1 MRIPIVTLSL
11 LMGAT
16 ISNAQTARL
25 QVIHNSADAAAA
37 VVDVYVDNA
46 LLLDDFEFRTAS
58 PFVDAPSGVSF
69 TVGIAPPNS
78 TGADEAIF
86 TQDFTLA
93 DGGTYVVVADGIVS
107 PLGYTPVVP
116 FSLEVFDMGR
126 EVAAGGSMMTDVLV
140 HHGSTDAPRVD
151 IYESALANATIVDNA
166 SYGAFA
172 GYLELGTADYTLQV
186 RDQFNSTIVAAY
198 LAPLASLNLGGSALV
213 ALASGFLDPS
223 VNSGGPAFGLYVA
236 LPSGGPLVALPAA
249 EIPTARVQVIHNSAD
264 LAAAQV
270 DVWLNNTP
278 LIDDFAFRTASP
290 FVDAQAGVPFDVS
303 IALPTSTDTVGALAR
318 YTYTLAQGE
327 TYIIVADGIVSPTGY
342 SPAVP
347 FSLEVY
353 AMGREVAAG
362 GSMMTDVLVH
372 HGSTDAPTVDIYES
386 ALANATI
393 VDNAPYGAFAGYLE
407 LGTADYTLQVR
418 DQFNST
424 IVAAY
429 SAPLASLNLGGTA
442 LVALASGFLDPSAN
456 SGGAAF
462 GLYVALPSGGP
473 LVALPAAAIPTAR
486 VQVIHNSADLA
497 AAQVDVWLNNAPLI
511 NDFTFRTAS
520 PFVDAQAGVPFDV
533 SIALPTS
540 TDTVSAL
547 ARFTYT
553 LAEGETYILIAN
565 GIVSASGY
573 SPATPFDLYVQGG
586 ARETSNV
593 LGNVDVLVFHG
604 STDAPIVDVVE
615 TSVPAGTIVSGLSYG
630 EFAGYLELA
639 ENDYTLLIETMG
651 TPVVSY
657 DAPLATLALAGN
669 AITVLASG
677 FLDPTENSGGAAFG
691 LWVALPTGGALVEL
705 PVSTGLSEQEIVA
718 SLTTYPNP
726 ATNEV
731 VLDMDLLSK
740 GKSTL
745 TIQDALG
752 RQLDVKDL
760 GTLSSGQQRIRVD
773 VSGLS
778 AGAYWLRF
786 QNGAGQVI
794 VPVQKQ

>member
-1 MRIPIVTLSL
+1 MRLPIVTLSL
-11 LMGAT
+11 LMGSYIAQ
-16 ISNAQTARL
+16 AQTARL

-37 VVDVYVDNA
+37 VVDVYVGNA
-46 LLLDDFEFRTAS
+46 LLLDDFAFRTAS
-58 PFVDAPSGVSF
+58 PFIDAPAEVTF
-69 TVGIAPPNS
+69 TVGIAPANS
-78 TGADEAIF
+78 TGAGDAIF

-93 DGGTYVVVADGIVS
+93 DGGSYVVVADGIVS
-107 PLGYTPVVP
+107 PAGYSPAVP
-116 FSLEVFDMGR
+116 FSLEVYAMGR

-140 HHGSTDAPRVD
+140 HHGSTDAPTVD
-151 IYESALANATIVDNA
+151 IYESALANTTIVDNA
-166 SYGAFA
+166 PYGAFA

-198 LAPLASLNLGGSALV
+198 SAPLATLNLGGSALV
-213 ALASGFLDPS
+213 ALASGFLNPS
-223 VNSGGPAFGLYVA
+223 ANSGGAAFGLYVA
-236 LPSGGPLVALPAA
+236 LPSGGPLVALPAVA
-249 EIPTARVQVIHNSAD
+249 IPTARVQVIHNSAD

-303 IALPTSTDTVGALAR
+303 ISLPTSTDTVGALAR
-318 YTYTLAQGE
+318 YTYTLAEGE

-386 ALANATI
+386 ALANTTI

-429 SAPLASLNLGGTA
+429 SAPLATLNLGGTA
-442 LVALASGFLDPSAN
+442 LVALASGFLDPSLN

-462 GLYVALPSGGP
+462 GLYVALPGGGP
-473 LVALPAAAIPTAR
+473 LVALPAVAIPTAR

-497 AAQVDVWLNNAPLI
+497 AAQVDVWLNSSPLL
-511 NDFTFRTAS
+511 NDFAFRTAS

-540 TDTVSAL
+540 TDTVGAL

-573 SPATPFDLYVQGG
+573 SPATPFDLYVQGA
-586 ARETSNV
+586 ARETSTV
-593 LGNVDVLVFHG
+593 PGNVDVLVFHG

-657 DAPLATLALAGN
+657 NAPLASLGLAGN

-677 FLDPTENSGGAAFG
+677 FLDPMVNSDGAAFG
-691 LWVALPTGGALVEL
+691 LWVALPSGGPLVEL
-705 PVSTGLSEQEIVA
+705 PLSTGLNEREIVGFLSA
-718 SLTTYPNP
+718 FPNP
-726 ATNEV
+726 ATEEV

-740 GKSTL
+740 GVSTL
-745 TIQDALG
+745 YIQDALG
-752 RQLDVKDL
+752 RQLEVKDL
-760 GTLSSGQQRIRVD
+760 GTLASGPQRIRVD
-773 VSGLS
+773 LSALS

-786 QNGAGQVI
+786 QNGSGQII